1 MLARSGELHNDPGP
15 HPIMGGGIEEHI
27 LLLPVKKARP
37 VKAAAA
43 ATAYATNSGLT
54 AYTPATS
61 KAEGMRAVP
70 TLKLDIVRGV

>member
-1 MLARSGELHNDPGP
+1 MV
-15 HPIMGGGIEEHI
+15 GGIKGHI

-37 VKAAAA
+37 VKTVAAAI
-43 ATAYATNSGLT
+43 AYATNSGLT

-70 TLKLDIVRGV
+70 TLKLDIVREGVKRIQGNLNNNKSGHE